1 MGDGPLCGLHRP
13 RATAPSRGGGTAI
26 ATTRRGSP
34 LRLGCRPLVAASMRL
49 ETRRIQERNNLPPER
64 RKALESR
71 AA

>member
-1 MGDGPLCGLHRP
+1 M
-13 RATAPSRGGGTAI
+13 
-26 ATTRRGSP
+26 
-34 LRLGCRPLVAASMRL
+34 VAASMRL